1 MPTSSRSAV
10 PSCRAVGYARALR
23 VTDHDLNDRRGLVTG
38 GSGFV
43 GRHVVAELAA
53 AGATVR
59 VVDLN
64 PHPDPTVDVVIGDIA
79 DPDVLAR
86 GFDGGFDS
94 IVHLA
99 AVTSVLRSVQ
109 EPERTFRT
117 NVVGTDAVLAA
128 GREAGVSSLAF
139 TSTNA
144 VTGPMTAPKI

>member
-79 DPDVLAR
+79 DPDVLAPR
-86 GFDGGFDS
+86 VGGGF
-94 IVHLA
+94 VF
-99 AVTSVLRSVQ
+99 VL
-109 EPERTFRT
+109 PP
-117 NVVGTDAVLAA
+117 AA
-128 GREAGVSSLAF
+128 G
-139 TSTNA
+139 
-144 VTGPMTAPKI
+144 